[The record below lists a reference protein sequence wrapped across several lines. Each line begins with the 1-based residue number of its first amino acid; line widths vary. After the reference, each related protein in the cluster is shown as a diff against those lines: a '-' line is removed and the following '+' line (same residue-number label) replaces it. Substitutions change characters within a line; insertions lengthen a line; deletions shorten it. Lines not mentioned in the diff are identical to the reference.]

1 MSCCTEPPQGRQN
14 GAAIRVIRKLSG
26 MSPADLAAAIGIAE
40 QSLRNIENDS
50 RPASE
55 AVLYAI
61 AGRLDVPLRAIT
73 RDATGVA
80 A

>member
-1 MSCCTEPPQGRQN
+1 MSCCTEALPGRQN

-26 MSPADLAAAIGIAE
+26 MSPAALAEAAGIAE

-50 RPASE
+50 RPASIP
-55 AVLYAI
+55 VITAI
-61 AGRLDVPLRAIT
+61 AVALKVPTEAIT
-73 RDATGVA
+73 RTGLPLA

>member
-1 MSCCTEPPQGRQN
+1 MSTEAMGRQN

-26 MSPADLAAAIGIAE
+26 LSAGQLADAIGIEE
-40 QSLRNIENDS
+40 QSLRNIENGG

-61 AGRLDVPLRAIT
+61 AGRLGVPLEAIT
-73 RDATGVA
+73 RDAKAVA